1 MSSSASSSL
10 LFWEGEGVDA
20 ELEERIGE
28 AVPTS
33 WSDITHSLGTG
44 SPEVRKKRVGEA
56 KGSNAP
62 EGAGNNLSLS
72 EYNVVASHTPS
83 LLPSSRPNADE
94 GEDDVVD
101 GGDDGGG
108 EVATPV
114 QSYTPFLAIKPAI
127 LVGSLFEAKD
137 SVSAREVARVAPR

>member
-1 MSSSASSSL
+1 
-10 LFWEGEGVDA
+10 
-20 ELEERIGE
+20 
-28 AVPTS
+28 
-33 WSDITHSLGTG
+33 
-44 SPEVRKKRVGEA
+44 VRKKRVGEA
-56 KGSNAP
+56 KWSNAP
-62 EGAGNNLSLS
+62 EGVGNNLSLS

-83 LLPSSRPNADE
+83 LLPSLRPNADE
-94 GEDDVVD
+94 GEDDVV
-101 GGDDGGG
+101 DGGG